1 LVILARAGTFGER
14 PARTF
19 LVVTNVTTRRT
30 TMRLKLGTTA
40 PSFTGTSLSGRT
52 VSLDQ
57 YAGRKIL
64 LKFYRFAS
72 CPICTLHLRE
82 FIRRFN
88 EVRATGMTP
97 LVVFH
102 SPKAKIEEKYQP
114 GLPFEI
120 VADPSKVAFKA
131 YGVESSLGGMFTW
144 DVMRD
149 YARAMAQG
157 IFSKPF
163 GHEGGIQGHPADF
176 IIDESGTIV
185 HARYGRNY
193 ADTLTV
199 DGVLAVARADIWRV
213 PEPATRP
220 VTA

>member
-1 LVILARAGTFGER
+1 
-14 PARTF
+14 
-19 LVVTNVTTRRT
+19 
-30 TMRLKLGTTA
+30 MRLKIGTAA
-40 PSFTGTSLSGRT
+40 PSFTGTSLTGKT
-52 VSLDQ
+52 VSLEQ

-82 FIRRFN
+82 FIRRFD
-88 EVRATGMTP
+88 EVRATGLTP
-97 LVVFH
+97 VVVFH
-102 SPKAKIEEKYQP
+102 SPKEKIEEGYDP

-120 VADPSKVAFKA
+120 VVDPDKVAFKT
-131 YGVESSLGGMFTW
+131 YGVESSLRGMFTW

-157 IFSKPF
+157 IFSRPF

-176 IIDESGTIV
+176 IIDERGTIV

-199 DGVLAVARADIWRV
+199 DGVLTLAKADLSRV
-213 PEPATRP
+213 TEPASRLL
-220 VTA
+220 TAQGL